1 MIKILKISGIVVLL
15 VAIAYIIV
23 KTFFMSDGKT
33 NTQFSGFGKMV
44 APERKD
50 TTSTNKLEV
59 HIDRILIN
67 MKKGSFKFMKADMT
81 FQMKNKRD
89 TDALKR
95 NMPAIRDT
103 ILRFSSNQ
111 DSDILATTKGKDQY
125 NKDLKELIYESYGLE
140 VNNIFFRDF
149 VLAK

>member
-1 MIKILKISGIVVLL
+1 LNKILKISGVVVLL
-15 VAIAYIIV
+15 VTITYLIV
-23 KTFFMSDGKT
+23 GTFFMSSGKT

-44 APERKD
+44 APGQKNTKSTDER
-50 TTSTNKLEV
+50 EI

-67 MKKGSFKFMKADMT
+67 MKTGSFKFMKVDMT
-81 FQMKNKRD
+81 FQMKDKRD
-89 TDALKR
+89 ADALKQ
-95 NMPAIRDT
+95 NMPAVRDT
-103 ILRFSSNQ
+103 ILRFSSKQ
-111 DSDILATTKGKDQY
+111 DSDMLATIEGKDQY